1 LGGHASDKYITEH
14 CGILKK
20 LLPGDIVIADRGFDI
35 AESVGMMQAQFHIPA
50 FTKGKQQLSALE
62 VENTRTIANVRNHVE
77 RVIGSVRQRYTI
89 LQGILPIDLLSSRK
103 GKEIPLVD
111 RMIHVCCALNNLCNS
126 VISFD

>member
-1 LGGHASDKYITEH
+1 
-14 CGILKK
+14 
-20 LLPGDIVIADRGFDI
+20 
-35 AESVGMMQAQFHIPA
+35 MMQTQLHIPA

-62 VENTRTIANVRNHVE
+62 VENTRTIANVRIHVK

-89 LQGILPIDLLSSRK
+89 LQGTLPIDFLSSRK

-111 RMIHVCCALNNLCNS
+111 WMIHVCCALNNLCNS